1 MCLLMALEGFVA
13 VYAQLVR
20 KAQPPWG
27 NISLG
32 IPAL

>member
-1 MCLLMALEGFVA
+1 MALEGFVA

-20 KAQPPWG
+20 KAQPPWR